1 MPASQLASLPAWL
14 PAWLA
19 TWLPTWLV
27 GWLALQKLAREVLVE
42 KKNKIKQITKG
53 FAAFPCVVSIVV
65 YLSSWCFTAS
75 LALAGRNRRRV
86 SHSCSLSHDSSF
98 SLQISS

>member
-27 GWLALQKLAREVLVE
+27 GWLALQKLAREVLVK
-42 KKNKIKQITKG
+42 KKNKIKQIKRG
-53 FAAFPCVVSIVV
+53 FAAFPYVVSIVV
-65 YLSSWCFTAS
+65 YLSS
-75 LALAGRNRRRV
+75 
-86 SHSCSLSHDSSF
+86 
-98 SLQISS
+98 

>member
-42 KKNKIKQITKG
+42 KQNKIKPIKRC
-53 FAAFPCVVSIVV
+53 FAVFPCVVSIVV
-65 YLSSWCFTAS
+65 
-75 LALAGRNRRRV
+75 
-86 SHSCSLSHDSSF
+86 
-98 SLQISS
+98 